1 MIQVKL
7 RKGGKRKLVD
17 QTKLRMRSRK
27 GKEKMRLKLYEGIKE
42 HSNDGN
48 MDKREEREGK
58 EEKYKKNKVI

>member
-27 GKEKMRLKLYEGIKE
+27 GKEKMRLKLYEEIKE
-42 HSNDGN
+42 HSNEGN
-48 MDKREEREGK
+48 MDKRREEREGK
-58 EEKYKKNKVI
+58 EEKYKKTK